1 MLLQCICLS
10 KLFVGDQQLLMVF
23 EMGSS
28 GLQMTLFLR
37 LVFSIVKWML
47 QYIFRSSNTNN
58 DDERLDV
65 GMEKHAINYNLG
77 VSMENASY
85 SVHCTYIGVIPH
97 HSHTNN
103 VVSMCI
109 PYSQCMRIRGGQNLD
124 NHQSSLSFIPQFSS
138 SQMKNA
144 SPTTIFSFTSL
155 RKVHLDLKMNFF
167 IKV

>member
-1 MLLQCICLS
+1 
-10 KLFVGDQQLLMVF
+10 MVF

-65 GMEKHAINYNLG
+65 GTEKHAINYNLG

-109 PYSQCMRIRGGQNLD
+109 PYSQCMRIRGGQNLGS
-124 NHQSSLSFIPQFSS
+124 HQSSMAFIPQFSS
-138 SQMKNA
+138 TQMKNA
-144 SPTTIFSFTSL
+144 SSTTIFRFTQL
-155 RKVHLDLKMNFF
+155 RKVHLDLKKNMYLYHSSIDPYVIFELG
-167 IKV
+167 IW

>member
-1 MLLQCICLS
+1 
-10 KLFVGDQQLLMVF
+10 
-23 EMGSS
+23 
-28 GLQMTLFLR
+28 
-37 LVFSIVKWML
+37 ML

-109 PYSQCMRIRGGQNLD
+109 PYSQCMRIRGGQNLGS
-124 NHQSSLSFIPQFSS
+124 HQSSLSFIPQFSS

-144 SPTTIFSFTSL
+144 SPTTIFCFTSL
-155 RKVHLDLKMNFF
+155 RMVHLCRVENKCLCQSVIDPNVIFELQ
-167 IKV
+167 